1 MARSLKHNGSSVR
14 ECLVSFPKYR
24 NHIIGNHADV
34 FDAIMIILAMLTL
47 NLFHPGIYLRD
58 DHPYPSPEAQ
68 TFPAGLEGT
77 VLEDFKKTEPQSSIT
92 SIPQ

>member
-1 MARSLKHNGSSVR
+1 
-14 ECLVSFPKYR
+14 
-24 NHIIGNHADV
+24 
-34 FDAIMIILAMLTL
+34 MLTL

-68 TFPAGLEGT
+68 TFPAGLEGS